1 MIDDFEHIESLSE
14 TFHRQVVSNQKR
26 LNEVR
31 RKQFQSLTGDSSKI
45 NLKRIG
51 VSRKIPQSDK
61 KFQSDET
68 SQDFQQRE
76 KSQMAMLVKE
86 MNKRLISKIEIV
98 EDNPFKMKELVQER
112 ALFKELE
119 KRRSNKISNALKTLS
134 AEYDAPL
141 SPLLIHVDMLLQK
154 QELSEKQKDHLK
166 NIKQNILSC
175 LDVQ

>member
-45 NLKRIG
+45 NLKRIV
-51 VSRKIPQSDK
+51 VSRKIP
-61 KFQSDET
+61 QSDET